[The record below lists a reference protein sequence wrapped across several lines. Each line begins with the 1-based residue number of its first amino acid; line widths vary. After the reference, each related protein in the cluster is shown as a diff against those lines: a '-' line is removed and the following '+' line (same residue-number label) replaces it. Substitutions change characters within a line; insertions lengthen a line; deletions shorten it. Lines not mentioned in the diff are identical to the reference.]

1 VIWPDAPKLP
11 GITMLLLRR
20 QLTAAGIRQAEA
32 TVRVEDLAGYDGMIL
47 CNARG
52 WAPVGR
58 VDERVLTQGE
68 AFSGIVAAAIG
79 GCPWDEI

>member
-1 VIWPDAPKLP
+1 
-11 GITMLLLRR
+11 MLLLRR
-20 QLTAAGIRQAEA
+20 HLEAAGIRQAEA
-32 TVRVEDLAGYDGMIL
+32 AVRVPDLASYDGMIL

-58 VDERVLTQGE
+58 VDQLVLAQDE
-68 AFSGIVAAAIG
+68 AFTGIVAAAFD